1 MNEKH
6 QRHCPGKYSTQGV
19 LLLLF
24 LSKISVSVLHL
35 RYLLSKICLEKL
47 SYGHILK
54 LFLYEKCYLAK

>member
-1 MNEKH
+1 MKNIRGTVLE
-6 QRHCPGKYSTQGV
+6 STR
-19 LLLLF
+19 LKTLLF